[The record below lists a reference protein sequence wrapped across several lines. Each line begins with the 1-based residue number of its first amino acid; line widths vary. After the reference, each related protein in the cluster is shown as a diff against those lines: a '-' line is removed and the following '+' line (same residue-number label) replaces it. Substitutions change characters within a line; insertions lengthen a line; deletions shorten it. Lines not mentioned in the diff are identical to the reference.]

1 MNKTQKENKYS
12 NPMWT
17 KEEQE
22 AVDKYVERIRF
33 KPKNKEEKEE

>member
-1 MNKTQKENKYS
+1 MNKTPKEKKYS

-22 AVDKYVERIRF
+22 AVDKYIASIKF
-33 KPKNKEEKEE
+33 KPKDKEEKEE